1 MTLEY
6 QCSSCGQKLYTAFL
20 KPGETALCRKCGALV
35 VVPMDATETEHKP
48 DLNNPLTHQQDSPQ
62 NEIPVTE
69 LNRKIPNPPPANP
82 VREPNDRFP
91 GFWQAIA
98 LLGLFAGMIIVFSIP
113 LGIAQAMFGYKNI
126 NTLIIGQV
134 VTAVSFSVIYYC
146 GVKWIKRPFKTIFPL
161 GKIPT
166 TLVLPI
172 LITVVGAAIVL
183 SEVDNVFRII
193 LPMPEFLKS
202 IFSNIF
208 ENRWFFFIGGVIIA
222 PITEEMFC
230 RGLVLRGF
238 LFRYS
243 KPKAIILSAFIFG
256 LAHMNPWQFIS
267 AFLLG
272 LIFALWF
279 IKTGSLITTIL
290 AHGFANGTVFVVIL
304 LKVPIPGFD
313 PDVPS
318 ATGFQPWWFDLGG
331 IILLIFGLWLFNKI
345 SEANQTKTDISDLS
359 EVTPIHS

>member
-6 QCSSCGQKLYTAFL
+6 QCSSCGQTLYTAYL
-20 KPGETALCRKCGALV
+20 KPGETSICHRCSAMLV
-35 VVPMDATETEHKP
+35 VPKDAIETKHKP
-48 DLNNPLTHQQDSPQ
+48 GLNSLLAHQQDSPE
-62 NEIPVTE
+62 NEIPATE
-69 LNRKIPNPPPANP
+69 SSHEPLNPPLVNP
-82 VREPNDRFP
+82 VLEPNDRFP

-98 LLGLFAGMIIVFSIP
+98 LLGLFVGLIIVFSVP

-134 VTAVSFSVIYYC
+134 VTAASFFVIYYL
-146 GVKWIKRPFKTIFPL
+146 GVKRIKRPFKTIFPL

-172 LITVVGAAIVL
+172 LITIIGAVIVL
-183 SEVDNVFRII
+183 SEVDNVFKII

-202 IFSNIF
+202 IFSNLF

-267 AFLLG
+267 ASLLG
-272 LIFALWF
+272 LIFAWWF

-290 AHGFANGTVFVVIL
+290 AHAFVNGIVFVVVL
-304 LKVPIPGFD
+304 LNVPIPGFD
-313 PDVPS
+313 PDVPT

-331 IILLIFGLWLFNKI
+331 IALLIYGLWLFNKI
-345 SEANQTKTDISDLS
+345 TKANQSKADLSGLS
-359 EVTPIHS
+359 EVAPV